1 MAVSKSFDV
10 PAFTI
15 LFAVLALI
23 FVIVAIGIFLH
34 GAVFMMG
41 FVPFAGVIGIL
52 GAIFWILLIVW
63 FFRLV
68 FGFGGHRRF
77 WYREQKAEWI
87 AKERYA
93 RGDISKKE
101 FEEIMRKLHEY

>member
-23 FVIVAIGIFLH
+23 LALVAIGILFH

-52 GAIFWILLIVW
+52 GAIFWVLLIVW

-68 FGFGGHRRF
+68 FGFGGRRGF

-93 RGDISKKE
+93 RGDISKRE